1 MEIAP
6 ERIRQPPDKAQLS
19 GTRRPK
25 GSFASLSRLMVSNTD
40 VRAKACR
47 EIAFQ
52 HLAKGGSTS
61 PQTTLSGKGDR
72 WDHLV
77 RIILGRFAGETAV
90 PDGGRQATRG
100 GASAASR
107 GRKGNSELEKEEH
120 LMKTKM
126 KSKHRSRA
134 LLLSILCAGVVA
146 TFLGG
151 CAEGPYVNAYDT
163 GYYRTT
169 YYTLDYY
176 YGYMASYYLTTYGH
190 TIH

>member
-47 EIAFQ
+47 ETKCVSQNFARSALEARRLQ
-52 HLAKGGSTS
+52 
-61 PQTTLSGKGDR
+61 PRLSGKGDR

-107 GRKGNSELEKEEH
+107 
-120 LMKTKM
+120 
-126 KSKHRSRA
+126 
-134 LLLSILCAGVVA
+134 
-146 TFLGG
+146 
-151 CAEGPYVNAYDT
+151 
-163 GYYRTT
+163 
-169 YYTLDYY
+169 
-176 YGYMASYYLTTYGH
+176 
-190 TIH
+190 

>member
-1 MEIAP
+1 MFAQKLVARQNAYR
-6 ERIRQPPDKAQLS
+6 RISREALCSARRLQP
-19 GTRRPK
+19 R
-25 GSFASLSRLMVSNTD
+25 
-40 VRAKACR
+40 
-47 EIAFQ
+47 
-52 HLAKGGSTS
+52 
-61 PQTTLSGKGDR
+61 LSGKGDR

-107 GRKGNSELEKEEH
+107 ERKGNSELEKEEH

-134 LLLSILCAGVVA
+134 LLLSILCGGVLA

-151 CAEGPYVNAYDT
+151 CAEGPYVATYDT
-163 GYYRTT
+163 GYYPTA
-169 YYTLDYY
+169 YYTP
-176 YGYMASYYLTTYGH
+176 SYYRTYSYYEPAYDTTIVRSGVRYNDAYGPRYYDR
-190 TIH
+190 TVYGDW